1 MRFHPINVVQNEVRK
16 LRKREIKGIMNRVI
30 KVGLPV
36 TSYPIQV
43 GFIGYRFFIIC
54 AGIKKAPPPIPK
66 RNPKIIGIFV
76 IENS

>member
-1 MRFHPINVVQNEVRK
+1 
-16 LRKREIKGIMNRVI
+16 MNRVI